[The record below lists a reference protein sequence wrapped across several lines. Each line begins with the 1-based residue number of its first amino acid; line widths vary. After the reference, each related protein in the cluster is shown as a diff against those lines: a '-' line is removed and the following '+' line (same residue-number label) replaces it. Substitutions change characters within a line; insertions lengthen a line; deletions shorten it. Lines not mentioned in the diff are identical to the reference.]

1 MKTTEKNMIQALNAG
16 INKKV
21 SANTEV
27 YNGTVYLHGNAIIK
41 RDPSTGNVYV
51 RLSGWNTVT
60 TRSRL
65 RAIGA
70 NVCCKDFTP
79 YIDGK
84 VMDLYKWYAI

>member
-21 SANTEV
+21 SVNTEV
-27 YNGTVYLHGNAIIK
+27 YNNTVYLHGNAIIK
-41 RDPSTGNVYV
+41 RDPTTGHTYV

-65 RAIGA
+65 RAVGA

-79 YIDGK
+79 YINGK

>member
-16 INKKV
+16 VNKKV

-27 YNGTVYLHGNAIIK
+27 YNDTVYLHGNAIIRK
-41 RDPSTGNVYV
+41 DPTSGKVYV
-51 RLSGWNTVT
+51 RLSGWNSVT

-65 RAIGA
+65 RSVGA
-70 NVCCKDFTP
+70 KVYCKDYTP
-79 YIDGK
+79 YINGK

>member
-1 MKTTEKNMIQALNAG
+1 MIQALNAG

-21 SANTEV
+21 SVNTEV
-27 YNGTVYLHGNAIIK
+27 YNNTVYLHGNAIIK
-41 RDPSTGNVYV
+41 RDPSTGHMYV

-65 RAIGA
+65 RAVGA

-84 VMDLYKWYAI
+84 VMDLFKWYAI

>member
-1 MKTTEKNMIQALNAG
+1 MKVTEKEMINALESG
-16 INKKV
+16 INKRV
-21 SANTEV
+21 STNTEV

-41 RDPSTGNVYV
+41 RDPSTGHVYV
-51 RLSGWNTVT
+51 RLSGWNSVT

-65 RAIGA
+65 RAVGA

-79 YIDGK
+79 YINGK

>member
-1 MKTTEKNMIQALNAG
+1 MKTTEKNMIHALNAG

-41 RDPSTGNVYV
+41 RDPTSGKVYV
-51 RLSGWNTVT
+51 RLSGWNSVT

-70 NVCCKDFTP
+70 NVRCKDFTP

>member
-41 RDPSTGNVYV
+41 RDPSTGHVYV
-51 RLSGWNTVT
+51 RLSGWNSVT

-65 RAIGA
+65 RSVGA
-70 NVCCKDFTP
+70 NVHCKDFTP
-79 YIDGK
+79 YINGE

>member
-16 INKKV
+16 VNKKV

-41 RDPSTGNVYV
+41 REPSTGKVYV
-51 RLSGWNTVT
+51 RLSGWNSVT

-65 RAIGA
+65 RSVGA
-70 NVCCKDFTP
+70 KVYCKDYTP

-84 VMDLYKWYAI
+84 VMDLYDWYAI

>member
-21 SANTEV
+21 SVNTEV

-41 RDPSTGNVYV
+41 RDPSTGHVYV

-65 RAIGA
+65 RAVGA
-70 NVCCKDFTP
+70 NVRCKDYTP
-79 YIDGK
+79 YINGE
-84 VMDLYKWYAI
+84 VMNLFKWYAI

>member
-1 MKTTEKNMIQALNAG
+1 MNTTEKNMIQALNAG

-41 RDPSTGNVYV
+41 RDPSTGHMYV
-51 RLSGWNTVT
+51 CLSGWNTVT

-65 RAIGA
+65 RAVGA
-70 NVCCKDFTP
+70 NVCRKDFTP

-84 VMDLYKWYAI
+84 VMDLFKWYAI

>member
-16 INKKV
+16 VNKKV

-41 RDPSTGNVYV
+41 KDPTSGKVYV
-51 RLSGWNTVT
+51 RLSGWNSVT

-70 NVCCKDFTP
+70 NVRCKDYTP
-79 YIDGK
+79 YINGK